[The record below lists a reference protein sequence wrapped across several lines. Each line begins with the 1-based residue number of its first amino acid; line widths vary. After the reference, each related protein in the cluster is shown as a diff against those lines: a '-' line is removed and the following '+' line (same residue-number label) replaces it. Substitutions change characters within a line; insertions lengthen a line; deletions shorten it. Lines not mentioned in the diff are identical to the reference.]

1 MIITIFLTLCSTI
14 IMAFL
19 NLIPALPSFDDGSAN
34 YTAYTDNIVITDESN
49 ADSVVNDTLNGV
61 STYEIK
67 YENNAILIKLDAFMN
82 LIFDNLGLLGFFLD
96 IGFIKI
102 LLPLVLL
109 VANAEHIYHLIMWI
123 IRKIPALG
131 MS

>member
-19 NLIPALPSFDDGSAN
+19 NLIPALPNFDDGSAN
-34 YTAYTDNIVITDESN
+34 YTAYTDNIVITYESN

-67 YENNAILIKLDAFMN
+67 YENDAILIKLDAFMN

>member
-19 NLIPALPSFDDGSAN
+19 NLIPALPNFDDGSAN

-67 YENNAILIKLDAFMN
+67 YENDAILIKLDAFMN

-102 LLPLVLL
+102 FLPLVLL

>member
-14 IMAFL
+14 TMAFL

>member
-19 NLIPALPSFDDGSAN
+19 NLIPALPNFDDGSAN

>member
-19 NLIPALPSFDDGSAN
+19 NLIPALPNFDDGSAN

-67 YENNAILIKLDAFMN
+67 Y
-82 LIFDNLGLLGFFLD
+82 
-96 IGFIKI
+96 
-102 LLPLVLL
+102 
-109 VANAEHIYHLIMWI
+109 
-123 IRKIPALG
+123 
-131 MS
+131 

>member
-19 NLIPALPSFDDGSAN
+19 NLIPALPNFDDGSAN

-67 YENNAILIKLDAFMN
+67 YENDAILTKLDAFMN

>member
-19 NLIPALPSFDDGSAN
+19 NLIPALPNFDYGSAN
-34 YTAYTDNIVITDESN
+34 YTSYTDNIVITDESN

-67 YENNAILIKLDAFMN
+67 YENDAILIKLDAFMN

>member
-82 LIFDNLGLLGFFLD
+82 LIFDNIGLLGFFLD

>member
-49 ADSVVNDTLNGV
+49 ADSVVSDTLNGV

-82 LIFDNLGLLGFFLD
+82 LIFDNIGLLGFFLD